1 MAACDCLHRHEPD
14 VMAVA
19 GVLGTGIAEADEKQH
34 GVNGA
39 RLEFAEYANAD
50 GEA

>member
-1 MAACDCLHRHEPD
+1 MAARNGLHCHESN
-14 VMAVA
+14 VVAVA
-19 GVLGTGIAEADEKQH
+19 GVLGTGITEADEKQH

-39 RLEFAEYANAD
+39 ILEFADYANAD